1 MIDETFGDTNAEG
14 LRFGLIAGRFNEK
27 VTDRLVEGA
36 LECLRSHGATDEDI
50 EVYRVPGA
58 FEIPV
63 AARRLLDQKRF
74 DALIALGAL
83 VRGET
88 PHFDYISAQTS
99 LGISAVSTETRIPI
113 GFGVLTCDTMEQAVA
128 RVEPGNNKGWE
139 AALAA
144 IEMSRLFQ
152 LIQDKD

>member
-1 MIDETFGDTNAEG
+1 MINETFGDTNAEG
-14 LRFGLIAGRFNEK
+14 LRFGLIASRFNEG
-27 VTDRLVEGA
+27 VTDRLVDGA
-36 LECLRSHGATDEDI
+36 LECLRRHGADDEHV

-63 AARRLLDQKRF
+63 TARRLLDQKRF

-88 PHFDYISAQTS
+88 PHFDYICAQTT
-99 LGISAVSTETRIPI
+99 LGISGVSMETRIPI

-128 RVEPGNNKGWE
+128 RAGVMKSTGV
-139 AALAA
+139 LV
-144 IEMSRLFQ
+144 
-152 LIQDKD
+152 